1 VSAYD
6 IHAWVEFGVAV
17 AGAAAVL
24 TGLVFVAVSINLER
38 VLAVPGVP
46 DRAGESVL
54 MFVAVLIYSLFL
66 LVPGQSTTALGLELL
81 VTGLIFAAV
90 LVLVAALGFRTP
102 TFQPLTWKITRL
114 VAALG
119 SSGPAVVAGV
129 TLMAEAGG
137 GLYWLF
143 AAIVLAFLAGIGN
156 AWVLL
161 VEIVRDERY
170 RPIPDTDG
178 T

>member
-54 MFVAVLIYSLFL
+54 MFLAVLIYSLFL
-66 LVPGQSTTALGLELL
+66 LVPGQSTTALGVELL
-81 VTGLIFAAV
+81 VSGLVFAAV
-90 LVLVAALGFRTP
+90 LVLVAALG
-102 TFQPLTWKITRL
+102 
-114 VAALG
+114 
-119 SSGPAVVAGV
+119 SGGRRPSRCRGRSPASWRRSDPASPQWSR
-129 TLMAEAGG
+129 AC
-137 GLYWLF
+137 
-143 AAIVLAFLAGIGN
+143 
-156 AWVLL
+156 
-161 VEIVRDERY
+161 R
-170 RPIPDTDG
+170 
-178 T
+178 

>member
-54 MFVAVLIYSLFL
+54 MFLAVLIYSLFL

-81 VTGLIFAAV
+81 VTCLVFAAV
-90 LVLVAALGFRTP
+90 LVLVAALGFRRP
-102 TFQPLTWKITRL
+102 TFQPFSWKVTRV

-119 SSGPAVVAGV
+119 SSVPAVVAGV
-129 TLMAEAGG
+129 SLMAEAGG
-137 GLYWLF
+137 GIYWLF

-156 AWVLL
+156 SWVLL
-161 VEIVRDERY
+161 VEVVRDERY
-170 RPIPDTDG
+170 RPVRETDG

>member
-24 TGLVFVAVSINLER
+24 TGLVFVSVSINLER
-38 VLAVPGVP
+38 ILRVPGLP

-54 MFVAVLIYSLFL
+54 IFFAVLVYSLFL
-66 LVPGQSTTALGLELL
+66 LVPGQSTTALGVELL
-81 VTGLIFAAV
+81 VSGLLFAAV
-90 LVLVAALGFRTP
+90 LVLIAALGFRRP
-102 TFQPLTWKITRL
+102 TRQPLTWRITRV

-119 SSGPAVVAGV
+119 SSLPAVVAGV
-129 TLMAEAGG
+129 SLIAEAGG

-143 AAIVLAFLAGIGN
+143 AAIVLAFVAGVGN
-156 AWVLL
+156 SWVLL
-161 VEIVRDERY
+161 VEVVRDERY
-170 RPIPDTDG
+170 RPIRDTDAS
-178 T
+178 

>member
-24 TGLVFVAVSINLER
+24 TGLVFVSVSINLER
-38 VLAVPGVP
+38 ILRVPGLP

-54 MFVAVLIYSLFL
+54 IFLAVLVYSLFL
-66 LVPGQSTTALGLELL
+66 LVPGQSTTALGVELL
-81 VTGLIFAAV
+81 ISGLLFAAV
-90 LVLVAALGFRTP
+90 LVLIAALGFRRP
-102 TFQPLTWKITRL
+102 TRQPLTWRITRV

-119 SSGPAVVAGV
+119 SSLPAVVAGV
-129 TLMAEAGG
+129 SLIAEAGG

-143 AAIVLAFLAGIGN
+143 AAIVLAFLAGVGN
-156 AWVLL
+156 SWVLL
-161 VEIVRDERY
+161 VEVVRDERY
-170 RPIPDTDG
+170 RPIRDTDAS
-178 T
+178 

>member
-54 MFVAVLIYSLFL
+54 MFLAVLIYSLFL
-66 LVPGQSTTALGLELL
+66 LVPGQSTTAFGVELL

-90 LVLVAALGFRTP
+90 LVLVAALGFRKP
-102 TFQPLTWKITRL
+102 TRQPLSWKITRV

-119 SSGPAVVAGV
+119 SSVPAVIAGV
-129 TLMAEAGG
+129 SLIAEAGG
-137 GLYWLF
+137 GIYWLF
-143 AAIVLAFLAGIGN
+143 AAILLAFLAGIGN
-156 AWVLL
+156 SWVLL
-161 VEIVRDERY
+161 VEVVRDERY
-170 RPIPDTDG
+170 GPIPDTDRS
-178 T
+178 

>member
-6 IHAWVEFGVAV
+6 IHAWLEFGVAV

-24 TGLVFVAVSINLER
+24 TGLVFVSVSINLER
-38 VLAVPGVP
+38 VLQVPGLP

-66 LVPGQSTTALGLELL
+66 MVPGQSTTALGVELL
-81 VTGLIFAAV
+81 VSGLIFAAV
-90 LVLVAALGFRTP
+90 LLLVAALGFRKP
-102 TFQPLTWKITRL
+102 TLQPLSWKITRI

-119 SSGPAVVAGV
+119 CSVPAVVAGV

-143 AAIVLAFLAGIGN
+143 AAIVLAFLAGVGN

-170 RPIPDTDG
+170 RPVRDTDG

>member
-24 TGLVFVAVSINLER
+24 TGLVFVSVSINLER
-38 VLAVPGVP
+38 VLQVPGLP

-54 MFVAVLIYSLFL
+54 MFLAVLIYSLFL
-66 LVPGQSTTALGLELL
+66 LVPGQSTTALGIELL
-81 VTGLIFAAV
+81 VTGLIFAAI
-90 LVLVAALGFRTP
+90 LVLVAALGFRRP
-102 TFQPLTWKITRL
+102 TRQPVSWRITRV

-119 SSGPAVVAGV
+119 SSLPAVVAGV
-129 TLMAEAGG
+129 TLIAEAGG

-143 AAIVLAFLAGIGN
+143 AAIVLALLAGVGN

-170 RPIPDTDG
+170 RPIRDTAG
-178 T
+178 S

>member
-1 VSAYD
+1 MSAYD

-17 AGAAAVL
+17 LGAAAVL
-24 TGLVFVAVSINLER
+24 AGLIFVSVSINLER
-38 VLAVPGVP
+38 VLAMPGVT

-54 MFVAVLIYSLFL
+54 MFLAVLIYSLFL
-66 LVPGQSTTALGLELL
+66 LAPGQSTTALGVELL

-90 LVLVAALGFRTP
+90 LVLVAALGFRRP
-102 TFQPLTWKITRL
+102 TRQPLSWKITRL

-119 SSGPAVVAGV
+119 SSLPAVVAGV
-129 TLMAEAGG
+129 SLIAEAGG

-143 AAIVLAFLAGIGN
+143 AAILLAFLAGVGN

-161 VEIVRDERY
+161 VEVVRDERY
-170 RPIPDTDG
+170 RPVPDADST
-178 T
+178 

>member
-54 MFVAVLIYSLFL
+54 MFLAVLIYSLVL
-66 LVPGQSTTALGLELL
+66 LVPGQSTTALGVELL
-81 VTGLIFAAV
+81 VSGLVFAAV
-90 LVLVAALGFRTP
+90 LVLVFRRP
-102 TFQPLTWKITRL
+102 TFQPLSWKITRL

-119 SSGPAVVAGV
+119 SSLPAVVAGV
-129 TLMAEAGG
+129 SLMAEAGG
-137 GLYWLF
+137 GILLAVRGDRACLSRRDWERVG
-143 AAIVLAFLAGIGN
+143 AARRGRPRRAVSAGS
-156 AWVLL
+156 
-161 VEIVRDERY
+161 
-170 RPIPDTDG
+170 DTDG

>member
-1 VSAYD
+1 
-6 IHAWVEFGVAV
+6 
-17 AGAAAVL
+17 
-24 TGLVFVAVSINLER
+24 
-38 VLAVPGVP
+38 
-46 DRAGESVL
+46 
-54 MFVAVLIYSLFL
+54 
-66 LVPGQSTTALGLELL
+66 
-81 VTGLIFAAV
+81 
-90 LVLVAALGFRTP
+90 
-102 TFQPLTWKITRL
+102 

-119 SSGPAVVAGV
+119 SSVPAVVAGV

-137 GLYWLF
+137 GIYWLF

>member
-66 LVPGQSTTALGLELL
+66 LVPGQSTTALGVELL
-81 VTGLIFAAV
+81 ITGLIFAAV
-90 LVLVAALGFRTP
+90 LVLVAALGFRRP
-102 TFQPLTWKITRL
+102 TFQPLSWKITRL

-119 SSGPAVVAGV
+119 SSVPAVVAGV

-137 GLYWLF
+137 GIYWLF

>member
-1 VSAYD
+1 MSAYD

-24 TGLVFVAVSINLER
+24 TGLVFVSVSINLER
-38 VLAVPGVP
+38 VLQVPGLP

-54 MFVAVLIYSLFL
+54 MFLAVLIYSLFL
-66 LVPGQSTTALGLELL
+66 LVPGQSTTALGIELL

-90 LVLVAALGFRTP
+90 LLLVAALGFRRP
-102 TFQPLTWKITRL
+102 TFQPLSWRITRI
-114 VAALG
+114 VAALAC
-119 SSGPAVVAGV
+119 SVPAVVAGV

-143 AAIVLAFLAGIGN
+143 AAIVLAFLAGVGN

-170 RPIPDTDG
+170 RPIRDTDDS
-178 T
+178 

>member
-38 VLAVPGVP
+38 VLQVPGLP

-54 MFVAVLIYSLFL
+54 MFLAVLIYSLFL
-66 LVPGQSTTALGLELL
+66 LVPGQSTTALGIELL
-81 VTGLIFAAV
+81 VTGLMFAAV
-90 LVLVAALGFRTP
+90 LVLVAALGFRRP
-102 TFQPLTWKITRL
+102 TTQPLSWRVTRV
-114 VAALG
+114 VAALC
-119 SSGPAVVAGV
+119 SSVPAVVAGA

-143 AAIVLAFLAGIGN
+143 AAIVLALLAGVGN

-170 RPIPDTDG
+170 RPMRETDG

>member
-24 TGLVFVAVSINLER
+24 TGLVFVSVSINLER
-38 VLAVPGVP
+38 VLQVPGLP

-54 MFVAVLIYSLFL
+54 MFLAVLIYSLFL
-66 LVPGQSTTALGLELL
+66 LVPGQSTTALGIELL

-90 LVLVAALGFRTP
+90 LLLVAALGFRRP
-102 TFQPLTWKITRL
+102 TFQPLSWRITRI
-114 VAALG
+114 VAALAC
-119 SSGPAVVAGV
+119 SVPAVVAGV

-143 AAIVLAFLAGIGN
+143 AAIVLAFLAGVGN

-170 RPIPDTDG
+170 RPIRDTDD

>member
-38 VLAVPGVP
+38 VLEVPGLP
-46 DRAGESVL
+46 ARAGESVL
-54 MFVAVLIYSLFL
+54 MFLAALVYSLFL
-66 LVPGQSTTALGLELL
+66 LAPGQSTTALGVEL
-81 VTGLIFAAV
+81 VASGLIFAAT
-90 LVLVAALGFRTP
+90 LVLVAASGFRIP
-102 TFQPLTWKITRL
+102 TRQPLAWQITRI

-119 SSGPAVVAGV
+119 ASLPAVIAGV
-129 TLMAEAGG
+129 TLIAEAGG

-143 AAIVLAFLAGIGN
+143 AAFVLAFLAGVGN
-156 AWVLL
+156 SWVLL
-161 VEIVRDERY
+161 VEVVRDERY
-170 RPIPDTDG
+170 RPVHDSDSG
-178 T
+178 

>member
-38 VLAVPGVP
+38 VLQVPGLP

-54 MFVAVLIYSLFL
+54 MFLAVLVYSLFL
-66 LVPGQSTTALGLELL
+66 LVPGQSTTALGIELL
-81 VTGLIFAAV
+81 ITGIAFAAV
-90 LVLVAALGFRTP
+90 LILVAALGFRRP
-102 TFQPLTWKITRL
+102 TYQPLSWRITRI
-114 VAALG
+114 VAALCATV
-119 SSGPAVVAGV
+119 PAVVAGA

-137 GLYWLF
+137 GIYWLF
-143 AAIVLAFLAGIGN
+143 GAIVLALLAGVGN
-156 AWVLL
+156 SWVLL

-170 RPIPDTDG
+170 RPIRETDG
-178 T
+178 S

>member
-24 TGLVFVAVSINLER
+24 TGLVFVSVSINLER
-38 VLAVPGVP
+38 VLQVPGLP

-54 MFVAVLIYSLFL
+54 MFLAVLIYSLFL
-66 LVPGQSTTALGLELL
+66 LLPGQSTTALGIELL
-81 VTGLIFAAV
+81 ITGLIFAAV
-90 LVLVAALGFRTP
+90 LILVAALGFRRP
-102 TFQPLTWKITRL
+102 TFQPLSWKITRI

-119 SSGPAVVAGV
+119 SSAPAVVAGV
-129 TLMAEAGG
+129 TLIAEAGG

-143 AAIVLAFLAGIGN
+143 AAIVLAFLAGVGN

-161 VEIVRDERY
+161 VEVVRDERY
-170 RPIPDTDG
+170 RPIRDTDG